1 MPTMQRRKYA
11 ILGVGGLG
19 GFYGARLQRA
29 GLEVHYLLHRDYD
42 HVKQYGL
49 KIESVDGD
57 FVLPQVNAYQSVQ
70 QMPTCDVVAIALKTT
85 QNGLL
90 PDLLPPLIQPGGVV
104 LVLQNG
110 LGIEPE
116 IAAIVPQARILGGLC
131 FLCANKVGPG
141 HIRHLDYG
149 QIVLGA
155 YQPGD
160 VPAGITPEM
169 EQVAAD
175 FRQAGIAL
183 RLEPDLLLARWQKL
197 VWNIPFNG
205 LSVVLNAQTDAL
217 MANPAARSLA
227 FSLMQEV
234 AAAAAAVGRTIPP
247 DFLETM
253 LTHTENMCP
262 YRTSMKLDYD
272 AHRPMEIETMFGN
285 PLRVA
290 QAKAV
295 ATPKIEMLYQQLLFL
310 SASLR
315 GT

>member
-1 MPTMQRRKYA
+1 MQARKYA

-29 GLEVHYLLHRDYD
+29 GLEVHYLLHSDYD
-42 HVKQYGL
+42 YVRQYGL

-57 FVLPQVNAYQSVQ
+57 FALPQVNAYQSVQ

-85 QNGLL
+85 QNFLL
-90 PDLLPPLIQPGGVV
+90 PDLLPSLVQPGGVV

-116 IAAIVPQARILGGLC
+116 IAAIVPQAQILGGLC

-160 VPAGITPEM
+160 APAGITPEM

-175 FRQAGIAL
+175 FWQAGIAL

-217 MANPAARSLA
+217 MGNPAARSLA
-227 FSLMQEV
+227 LALMQEV
-234 AAAAAAVGRTIPP
+234 AAAAAGVGRTIPP
-247 DFLETM
+247 EFLEAM
-253 LTHTENMCP
+253 LTHTENMRP

-285 PLRVA
+285 PLRAA
-290 QAKAV
+290 QATGV
-295 ATPKIEMLYQQLLFL
+295 ATPKLEMLYQQLLFL
-310 SASLR
+310 SGFLR